1 MTFDFEKTIERRH
14 TSSTKWIKYDDPNV
28 IPMWVADMDFET
40 APCIKSALLERIEHG
55 IYGYTQPPRELTSA
69 VINYLDTSFNWSI
82 NADWIVWLPS
92 LVVGLNV
99 VSRAFAEEDQEILS
113 NTPIYPPFLSAPTYG
128 NRSTVTAPLV
138 WNGNRWEMD
147 FDLLEDKITKKTKA
161 FLFCSP
167 HNPTGRVWDETE
179 LRALVDFCHKHG
191 LVLISDEIHSGL
203 ILDQDKQHTVTASVN
218 DAEDMTV
225 TLLSASKTFNMPSL
239 GCAYAI
245 IKNETLR
252 DKVKRVMNG
261 IVHHVGSMGY
271 TATLAA
277 YTLGH
282 DWHQALLNRLRTN
295 RDDVESR
302 LKQQPLLT
310 VYHSEATYLTW
321 IDARRMDVVNPSK
334 HFESFGVGLYD
345 GEPFG
350 APGFLRLNF
359 ACPEKLLDEALH
371 RIEKGLTVLP

>member
-14 TSSTKWIKYDDPNV
+14 TSSTKWIKYDDPNI

-69 VINYLDTSFNWSI
+69 VIDYLDVSFNWSV

-99 VSRAFAEEDQEILS
+99 VSRAFAEEGQEILS

-128 NRSTVTAPLV
+128 DRSTVTAPLV
-138 WNGNRWEMD
+138 WNRNRWEMD
-147 FDLLEDKITKKTKA
+147 FDLLKEKITKNTKA

-179 LRALVDFCHKHG
+179 LQALVNFCDKHG

-203 ILDQDKQHTVTASVN
+203 ILDQDKQHTVTASVSN
-218 DAEDMTV
+218 AEDITV
-225 TLLSASKTFNMPSL
+225 TLLSASKTFNMPGL

-252 DKVKRVMNG
+252 RKVKRVMNG
-261 IVHHVGSMGY
+261 IVHHVGSLGY

-277 YTLGH
+277 YTHGH

-295 RDDVESR
+295 RDHVESR

-321 IDARRMDVVNPSK
+321 IDARRMDVVNPSQF
-334 HFESFGVGLYD
+334 FESFGVGLYD

-359 ACPEKLLDEALH
+359 ACPDKLLNEALH
-371 RIEKGLTVLP
+371 RIEKGLAVLS